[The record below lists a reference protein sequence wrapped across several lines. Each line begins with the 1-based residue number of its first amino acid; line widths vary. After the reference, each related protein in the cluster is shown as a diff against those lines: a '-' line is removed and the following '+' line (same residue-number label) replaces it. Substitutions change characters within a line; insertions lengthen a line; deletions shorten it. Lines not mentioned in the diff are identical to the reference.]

1 MFITNK
7 VLDNEDDGS
16 VVASSSAKTLSNG
29 YLIVQDNIAN
39 FMDSTIGD
47 VLDQDLNSYY
57 FAENSSSTYTVTPIY
72 DNI

>member
-29 YLIVQDNIAN
+29 YLIIQDSVAN
-39 FMDSTIGD
+39 FLDSTIGD

-57 FAENSSSTYTVTPIY
+57 FAENSSSTYIVTPIY